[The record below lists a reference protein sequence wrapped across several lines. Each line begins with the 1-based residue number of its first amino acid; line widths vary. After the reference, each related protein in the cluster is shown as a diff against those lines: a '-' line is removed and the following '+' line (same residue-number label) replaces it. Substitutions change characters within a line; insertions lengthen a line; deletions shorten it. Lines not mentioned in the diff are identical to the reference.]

1 MGYKE
6 WLDIL
11 PGGEGLLRS
20 IGVTRICFKVVQ
32 EEVVNFWSERSY
44 VEVATI
50 RRRAK
55 YCLTDRIKAIFHYC
69 IQ

>member
-1 MGYKE
+1 M
-6 WLDIL
+6 
-11 PGGEGLLRS
+11 LRS

-55 YCLTDRIKAIFHYC
+55 YCLTGRIKAIFHYC

>member
-1 MGYKE
+1 MAYKE
-6 WLDIL
+6 WLDIV

-20 IGVTRICFKVVQ
+20 IGVARICFKVVK
-32 EEVVNFWSERSY
+32 EEDFRSERSY

-55 YCLTDRIKAIFHYC
+55 YFLTDRIKAIFHYC

>member
-1 MGYKE
+1 MAYKE
-6 WLDIL
+6 WLDIV

-20 IGVTRICFKVVQ
+20 IGVTRICFKVVK
-32 EEVVNFWSERSY
+32 EEDFRSERSY

-55 YCLTDRIKAIFHYC
+55 YFLTDRIKAIFHYC